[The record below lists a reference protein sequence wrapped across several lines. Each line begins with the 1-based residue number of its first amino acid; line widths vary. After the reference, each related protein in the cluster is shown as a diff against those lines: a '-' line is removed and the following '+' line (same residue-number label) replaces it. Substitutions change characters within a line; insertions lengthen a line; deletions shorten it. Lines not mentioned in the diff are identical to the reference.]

1 MSCWCSF
8 GQGQIDTGKLFF
20 FLFESRRKS
29 SQEPFYKLLENAHYF
44 WKVLFQL
51 KRLVKP
57 HLIFADSIRLH
68 SDFK

>member
-1 MSCWCSF
+1 MVS
-8 GQGQIDTGKLFF
+8 DKDKLTLKLFFFF

-57 HLIFADSIRLH
+57 HLILADSVRLS